1 MTLANARLSAAK
13 VHCMEPSDF
22 LTMRPNG
29 AVQNSEDTGLVVEE
43 IAKLR
48 IEGSRDFPVD

>member
-1 MTLANARLSAAK
+1 
-13 VHCMEPSDF
+13 MEPSDF